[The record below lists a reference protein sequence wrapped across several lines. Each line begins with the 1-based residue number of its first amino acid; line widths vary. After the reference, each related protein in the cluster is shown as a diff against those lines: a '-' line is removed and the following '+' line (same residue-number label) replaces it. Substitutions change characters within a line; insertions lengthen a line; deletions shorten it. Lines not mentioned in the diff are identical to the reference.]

1 MIPSIEPG
9 TGLPAVRSRCRT
21 GCRLAL
27 AALGCFA
34 AGRAWAVP
42 SLVGPGTTCLS
53 CHTGTPASG
62 GLSFLQVNGA
72 AAAGPPWG
80 LTVTAGDSFSFVFRS
95 TGLYTI
101 PSYPDTGGAV
111 IPPDTVQW
119 VVSQGPTWSDNGQTG
134 STPWTA
140 PNTLFYR
147 TNFPPA
153 DNSFGEQG
161 LTANNGSASPPVDK
175 NLLASNEVMSA
186 NVATGPSLAPGTY
199 ALTVAAMGHDASGPV
214 SWTQPFTVYVVAPS
228 PSPSPTFFPSL
239 TPTPTDTPAPPGSSP
254 TDSPTPSATATPSP
268 SAGPS
273 RSPTPAGAV
282 TGLSFPDVDR
292 LAVLP
297 NPASA
302 GRAKADFHLLA
313 HAADVRLRIYTPN
326 LALAREQDLGP
337 CPGGWNLAPVQ
348 LQGLPPQVYYLTV
361 GVRQSG
367 EEHRSKAIL
376 FYVMP

>member
-1 MIPSIEPG
+1 MTPSTELG
-9 TGLPAVRSRCRT
+9 VVLAV
-21 GCRLAL
+21 
-27 AALGCFA
+27 LGCLA
-34 AGRAWAVP
+34 GGRAWAVP
-42 SLVGPGTTCLS
+42 SLVTSGTTCLS

-80 LTVTAGDSFSFVFRS
+80 VTVTAGDSFSFVYRS
-95 TGLYTI
+95 TGLYTT

-140 PNTLFYR
+140 PNALFYR
-147 TNFPPA
+147 TNFLPS

-161 LTANNGSASPPVDK
+161 LTANNGSSTPPVDK

-186 NVATGPSLAPGTY
+186 SVATGAALAPGAYT
-199 ALTVAAMGHDASGPV
+199 LTVAAMGHDPSQPV
-214 SWTQPFTVYVVAPS
+214 AWTQPFTVYVVPPT
-228 PSPSPTFFPSL
+228 PSPSPTFFPSP
-239 TPTPTDTPAPPGSSP
+239 TPTPSSSPAPAGSSP

-268 SAGPS
+268 SASPSPSAGPS

-282 TGLSFPDVDR
+282 TGRSFPDVDR
-292 LAVLP
+292 LAVMP
-297 NPASA
+297 NPATA
-302 GRAKADFHLLA
+302 GRSKAAFHLLA
-313 HAADVRLRIYTPN
+313 NAEDVMLRIYTPN
-326 LALAREQDLGP
+326 LALARELDLGRRA
-337 CPGGWNLAPVQ
+337 GGWNLAPLP
-348 LQGLPPQVYYLTV
+348 LQGLPPQIYYLTV
-361 GVRQSG
+361 AVRQSG
-367 EEHRSKAIL
+367 LERRAQAAV